1 MPLSPSGR
9 ENSAAIRIYY
19 EGSRSGSPVV
29 LVHGYALNG
38 HSWEKQEAALL
49 TAGHRVITY
58 DQQGSGASSRP
69 SVGYDF
75 DALAA
80 DLHVLPGRLPR
91 GPGVIRG
98 PSVSPSPGSRI
109 TCCEV
114 ESSATCRPRT
124 SAQNLAT
131 AGASVQ
137 SIAMASSELLI
148 SVFPFTNG
156 RWLCGR
162 PEGLARTGR
171 GLTCRKEWR
180 PGSGAVP
187 AVAPGSDGWP
197 AMLPMV
203 MMLPLPW
210 AAIPEIRNSSGIP
223 HNDPTRARR

>member
-80 DLHVLPGRLPR
+80 DLDVLLGRLDLR
-91 GPGVIRG
+91 GVVLAGFALAPVRWPATWPFTAPGGSGRPCWSRRCRRSCSRRTTIVKDLTAASSTASRR
-98 PSVSPSPGSRI
+98 VSPPTR
-109 TCCEV
+109 
-114 ESSATCRPRT
+114 RPR
-124 SAQNLAT
+124 
-131 AGASVQ
+131 
-137 SIAMASSELLI
+137 
-148 SVFPFTNG
+148 
-156 RWLCGR
+156 
-162 PEGLARTGR
+162 
-171 GLTCRKEWR
+171 
-180 PGSGAVP
+180 
-187 AVAPGSDGWP
+187 
-197 AMLPMV
+197 
-203 MMLPLPW
+203 
-210 AAIPEIRNSSGIP
+210 
-223 HNDPTRARR
+223 